1 MVVVVG
7 LTQAAAQLHRRTEYA
22 QYIIYRKHLVCA
34 SSLDQSN
41 AVAVCGGAQLHDY
54 YTNDWQGHSRNIY
67 NKQMIR
73 TRFVQVLLRSLSWWI
88 LQNRA
93 RKIYSTSLSCS
104 VLIPYILRTAIII
117 RTKWSTIWLLHI
129 YSDNVCL
136 SRPSHRLWSLTQRC
150 FLNELIESHVSF
162 QSTRVGVVLHCSYV
176 FWHLNQESH
185 SKRKIGWLI
194 QKLTTKCPK
203 SDRNRKIF
211 LKR

>member
-1 MVVVVG
+1 MQLQCVVVRNYMIIIPTTG
-7 LTQAAAQLHRRTEYA
+7 KDIHGI
-22 QYIIYRKHLVCA
+22 YII
-34 SSLDQSN
+34 
-41 AVAVCGGAQLHDY
+41 
-54 YTNDWQGHSRNIY
+54 
-67 NKQMIR
+67 NKMIR

-104 VLIPYILRTAIII
+104 VLIPYILRTDIII

-176 FWHLNQESH
+176 FKSRVAFKEED
-185 SKRKIGWLI
+185 WLI
-194 QKLTTKCPK
+194 DSKTHHKMSK
-203 SDRNRKIF
+203 KW
-211 LKR
+211 